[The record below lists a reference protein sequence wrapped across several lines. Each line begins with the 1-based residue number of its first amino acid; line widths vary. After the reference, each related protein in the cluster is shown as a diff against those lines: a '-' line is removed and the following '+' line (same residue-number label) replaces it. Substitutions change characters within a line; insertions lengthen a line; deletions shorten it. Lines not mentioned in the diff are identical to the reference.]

1 MYNFLHSSSFLCFLS
16 LFWSMMCDSCTVS
29 TYSSMMI
36 GLFMIPDSSLFL
48 KYSNSCLDM
57 IVDSIVLLLM
67 LTFVFTI
74 ICGPWDSCCSLL
86 MVVVDDMDVPSS
98 SSAAARLFALLFT
111 LFALMAMPWEDSKLL
126 VVTLEAICVLMVFDV
141 VVLMFIPLLPPPVE
155 AFP

>member
-1 MYNFLHSSSFLCFLS
+1 
-16 LFWSMMCDSCTVS
+16 
-29 TYSSMMI
+29 
-36 GLFMIPDSSLFL
+36 
-48 KYSNSCLDM
+48 
-57 IVDSIVLLLM
+57 
-67 LTFVFTI
+67 
-74 ICGPWDSCCSLL
+74 